1 MKDTQQHLIIEDLDY
16 CNTVSNETEEIVG
29 GITLWKAFT
38 DTVEAKVD
46 ARVTTFKDLFKGK
59 LPTGQTA
66 NDLIEPGWF
75 GTLRRWKP
83 F

>member
-1 MKDTQQHLIIEDLDY
+1 MIKHNSEELPPELFELSEEDLQQ
-16 CNTVSNETEEIVG
+16 IVG
-29 GITLWKAFT
+29 GITLFKAFIN
-38 DTVEAKVD
+38 TVEAKVN
-46 ARVTTFKDLFKGK
+46 ARVTTVKDLFTEAK

-66 NDLIEPGWF
+66 DDLIEPVWF